1 MKFANGDVHTGQWFN
16 DKQEGQ
22 GVLHKVSGKKLEG
35 IWEEGDLSK
44 GKIEYENGD
53 IYDGELK

>member
-1 MKFANGDVHTGQWFN
+1 MISKR
-16 DKQEGQ
+16 DKECCTKS
-22 GVLHKVSGKKLEG
+22 LAKKLEG

>member
-1 MKFANGDVHTGQWFN
+1 LQTATYTQDSGSMISKR
-16 DKQEGQ
+16 DKECCTKS
-22 GVLHKVSGKKLEG
+22 LAKKLEG